1 MQRDLIA
8 AAESSLLATL
18 GNQGEVAQAI
28 SDAVPEMP
36 MDAEVAMGPAAGGL
50 DSPDTAPA
58 GMAAPSA
65 HAGPGKVCVSVI
77 SLCWVDGWNELLR
90 DLWLLL

>member
-1 MQRDLIA
+1 MTCDAMQRDLIA

-18 GNQGEVAQAI
+18 GQGEVAQAVT
-28 SDAVPEMP
+28 DAVPEMP

-58 GMAAPSA
+58 AMAAPSA
-65 HAGPGKVCVSVI
+65 HAGPSMVCMSVI
-77 SLCWVDGWNELLR
+77 SLCWVDGWKELLR
-90 DLWLLL
+90 D